1 MHSILIRAFYSAI
14 SFGITVLLARAL
26 PVEDMGR
33 YSLVFV
39 LISLTV
45 LIGQSGLTTQLVRE
59 VSYSLKSGMDS
70 RVRELWHGFSTRSFN
85 ITLVSGSGSAIYFIV
100 AAEDSAFVSLS
111 FPVLLIVPILLVQSN
126 MRAALLRALDKN
138 ILGQIPDMV
147 IRPIAFLFFV
157 MIAWLCEY
165 LDALVALYL
174 YAFSSLFAFC
184 IGVHLL
190 RAQTQWGA
198 RSRSFQNVVKPHAMN
213 MFWAI
218 SMMQALNLNLDL
230 LMVGGLLG
238 DANVAILRIGVQ
250 STVFLSIIIQGMN
263 LAVQQP
269 IASSLANND
278 TNGLKRTL
286 ISTNRLVLLA
296 TLPVFLALFSFSEQF
311 VVHVFGGE
319 YVEAALVL
327 KVLLVGHLLN
337 SLFGPVVL
345 LNLMARNESL
355 VAKAFAFTLVSNF
368 LMQFLFVEQYGVV
381 GAAIATSCSILIWNS
396 ALALAAMRNG
406 QMSFRLW

>member
-1 MHSILIRAFYSAI
+1 
-14 SFGITVLLARAL
+14 
-26 PVEDMGR
+26 MGR

-250 STVFLSIIIQGMN
+250 STVCLLYTSPSPRDQRGSRM
-263 LAVQQP
+263 P
-269 IASSLANND
+269 SSA
-278 TNGLKRTL
+278 
-286 ISTNRLVLLA
+286 
-296 TLPVFLALFSFSEQF
+296 
-311 VVHVFGGE
+311 
-319 YVEAALVL
+319 
-327 KVLLVGHLLN
+327 
-337 SLFGPVVL
+337 
-345 LNLMARNESL
+345 
-355 VAKAFAFTLVSNF
+355 
-368 LMQFLFVEQYGVV
+368 
-381 GAAIATSCSILIWNS
+381 
-396 ALALAAMRNG
+396 
-406 QMSFRLW
+406 